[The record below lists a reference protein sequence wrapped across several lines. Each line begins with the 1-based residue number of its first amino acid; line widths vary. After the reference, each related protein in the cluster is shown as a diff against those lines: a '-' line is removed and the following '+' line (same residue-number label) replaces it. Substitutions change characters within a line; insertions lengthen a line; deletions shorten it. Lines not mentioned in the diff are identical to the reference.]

1 MGTGNRKE
9 QHLDVDVLVAGGGPA
24 GLAAALGAQRMG
36 VHALLVERMGFF
48 GGVGAI
54 GLGMAINQMRPGGK
68 PRSKIHE
75 SLIAQIQKFGDSVLR
90 IEDHALITNTEY
102 LKLAAFLM
110 LEESGCDYL
119 LHNFVSD
126 TIVERDAV
134 TGVVISSKAGP
145 LRVTAKRV
153 VDATGDGDVCFFAGC
168 PMAKG
173 REGDGFLSPMT
184 SLFVI
189 GGVDQTKAREY
200 QEKDPR

>member
-1 MGTGNRKE
+1 MIKE
-9 QHLDVDVLVAGGGPA
+9 QYLDVDVLVAGGGPA

-36 VHALLVERMGFF
+36 VHALLVERMGFL

-54 GLGMAINQMRPGGK
+54 GLGMTINQMRPGGK

-75 SLIAQIQKFGDSVLR
+75 SLITQIQKFGDSVLR

-102 LKLAAFLM
+102 LKLAVFLM
-110 LEESGCDYL
+110 LEESDCDYL
-119 LHNFVSD
+119 LHSFVSD

-145 LRVTAKRV
+145 LHVTAKRV

-168 PMAKG
+168 PMVKG
-173 REGDGFLSPMT
+173 RESDGFFSPMT

-189 GGVDQTKAREY
+189 IMA
-200 QEKDPR
+200 